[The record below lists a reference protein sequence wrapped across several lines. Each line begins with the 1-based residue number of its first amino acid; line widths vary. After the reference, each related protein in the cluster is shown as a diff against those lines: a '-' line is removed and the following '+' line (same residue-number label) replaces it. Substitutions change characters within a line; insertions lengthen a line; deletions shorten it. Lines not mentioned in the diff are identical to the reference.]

1 MKMTKTASYFRF
13 RKITKSKEAIEIT
26 HCATSLVNGKYNSV
40 GFIPRSQFY
49 LCNYSIELDSLI
61 CINLCQN
68 SHFSGF
74 TRNFGK
80 MKYFDLIF

>member
-13 RKITKSKEAIEIT
+13 RQITKSKEPIEIT
-26 HCATSLVNGKYNSV
+26 HCAASATSLVNGKCNSV

-49 LCNYSIELDSLI
+49 LCNYSIELDLLI

-68 SHFSGF
+68 GHFSGF
-74 TRNFGK
+74 THNSGK
-80 MKYFDLIF
+80 INILT